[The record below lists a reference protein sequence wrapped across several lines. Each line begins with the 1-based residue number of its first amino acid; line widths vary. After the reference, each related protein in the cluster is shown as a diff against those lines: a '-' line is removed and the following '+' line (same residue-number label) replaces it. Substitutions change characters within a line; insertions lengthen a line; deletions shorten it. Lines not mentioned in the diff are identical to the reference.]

1 MTSDSHIAPSPPK
14 LLPSLRTG
22 FDTTTNHIVLIL
34 IPLALDL
41 FLWFGPHL
49 RLQKLIESIVSQ
61 LIALDGLQ
69 DPGASEMLQAGQEAW
84 KILADRFNLL
94 SALRSYPVG
103 IPSLLSSMLSINT
116 PVGTSKIFE
125 LDSFGLVVLIWLVI
139 TLLGI
144 VLGAYYFLVV
154 GQAAMYDEIR
164 WRQSLQNLP
173 WTALQVIFL
182 TLFWVVLFIVV
193 SIPGGCL
200 VSIVALGGL
209 PIGQCALLL
218 YAGAILWLFFPLL
231 FSPHGIFVNREN
243 MFASVKSS
251 FRLTRYTLPTT
262 GLFFLMILLISQ
274 GLDLLWQVPP
284 QTSWLTLIGL
294 VGHAFVVTGLLAASF
309 VYYRDAGYWVDN
321 LLQQTNSPSS
331 QDNIIASEENA
342 KT

>member
-1 MTSDSHIAPSPPK
+1 MISDSQTAPSPPK

-41 FLWFGPHL
+41 FLWLGPHL

-61 LIALDGLQ
+61 LMALDGLQ
-69 DPGASEMLQAGQEAW
+69 DPGASEMLQAGQEVW
-84 KILADRFNLL
+84 MILAERFNLF
-94 SALRSYPVG
+94 SALRSYPIGV
-103 IPSLLSSMLSINT
+103 PSLLSSMLSIDT
-116 PVGTSKIFE
+116 PVGTSNFFDF
-125 LDSFGLVVLIWLVI
+125 DSFGLVVLVWLVI
-139 TLLGI
+139 TLLGL
-144 VLGAYYFLVV
+144 VMGTYYFLVV
-154 GQAAMYDEIR
+154 AQSAIYDEIR

-182 TLFWVVLFIVV
+182 ALFWVVLFIAV
-193 SIPGGCL
+193 SIPGSCL
-200 VSIVALGGL
+200 VSLVALGSL
-209 PIGQCALLL
+209 PMGQCALLL
-218 YAGAILWLFFPLL
+218 YAGAILWIFFPLL
-231 FSPHGIFVNREN
+231 FSPHGIFVNHES

-251 FRLTRYTLPTT
+251 IRLTRYTLPTT
-262 GLFFLMILLISQ
+262 GLFFMIILLISK

-294 VGHAFVVTGLLAASF
+294 TGHAFVVTGLLAASF

-321 LLQQTNSPSS
+321 LLQQTSSPGA
-331 QDNIIASEENA
+331 QENIVSKENA